1 MNQGEVARAFEDIRT
16 QFTDFIRNYPII
28 VIIVVAI
35 VIVLVFVN
43 RLTPVLRVQKSVSRI
58 QGYMNTGEIKTDIYP
73 ISYWIKQDTNSLKK
87 NNYVDSNHILEVPTA
102 PTATTSTAAA
112 VGNTFADYHIMSS
125 AKSYLVKNRHYDFCS
140 LRVLQS
146 ILLFGAKFVE
156 LDIFNAGFSEDMLY
170 PVVTN
175 GYDKGEWKTCI
186 NKLSFEDCCNTVLK
200 YGIQYWEQNWTDAD
214 PIFLYL
220 NCHNLKIDTMNKMAE
235 IIYRVFTEKYLPPK
249 DYCSAKKNI
258 MDQPPAKFYNKVIII
273 SNIFGDNSAPRLD
286 EMINLTSYAGKA
298 GSKTHASQFETI
310 PYNNNFKLTPKK
322 LSFVYEDSPGNE
334 LVNYNPIVPWIK
346 GAQFVG
352 MHFQSNDPNM
362 MQYLKMFSLQYPTSI
377 KGKDSFVV
385 NTSYRLKKKTT

>member
-1 MNQGEVARAFEDIRT
+1 MNQGEVARVFEDIRT
-16 QFTDFIRNYPII
+16 QFTDFITNYPFVVVIVVGIII
-28 VIIVVAI
+28 VLI
-35 VIVLVFVN
+35 FVN
-43 RLTPVLRVQKSVSRI
+43 RLTPVLRVKNAVSRI
-58 QGYMNTGEIKTDIYP
+58 QGYLNTGELRSDIYP
-73 ISYWIKQDTNSLKK
+73 ISYWVDNKPGDYRAYVDTN
-87 NNYVDSNHILEVPTA
+87 NEAEVPTKG
-102 PTATTSTAAA
+102 TGKGK
-112 VGNTFADYHIMSS
+112 GNTFKDYHIMSS

-200 YGIQYWEQNWTDAD
+200 YGIQYWEQNWTNAD

-220 NCHNLKIDTMNKMAE
+220 NCHNLKTDTMNKMAE

-258 MDQPPAKFYNKVIII
+258 MDRLPSEFYNKVIII
-273 SNIFGDNSAPRLD
+273 SNVFGDKSTPRLD
-286 EMINLTSYAGKA
+286 EMINLTTYYKGTAA
-298 GSKTHASQFETI
+298 ASASAYFEDV
-310 PYNNNFKLTPKK
+310 PYSNNFKINSKK
-322 LSFVYEDSPGNE
+322 LTFVYEDSPGNE